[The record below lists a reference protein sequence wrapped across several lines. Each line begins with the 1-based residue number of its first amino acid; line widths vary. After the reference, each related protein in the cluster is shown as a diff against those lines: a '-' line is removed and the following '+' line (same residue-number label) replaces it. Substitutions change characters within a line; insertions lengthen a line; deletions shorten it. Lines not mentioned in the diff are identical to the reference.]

1 MDTSTRPAAHAI
13 GPRGRVQRPGQTMT
27 QHTSPTHVQV
37 RRELGATM
45 RDLVD
50 LVGLGHV
57 AAFLERM
64 ISEHAL
70 QLGAA
75 ATAAAASSSNSTAT
89 SAAHSTVHSAA
100 QSIATSAAN
109 SNANS
114 VEVVPVGPGEEVR
127 IGDATVAV
135 AGGKPGTP
143 PATGP
148 GGLVV
153 WTRLESSLYAA
164 NVALC
169 SGGGLAGAI
178 R

>member
-1 MDTSTRPAAHAI
+1 
-13 GPRGRVQRPGQTMT
+13 
-27 QHTSPTHVQV
+27 
-37 RRELGATM
+37 M

-64 ISEHAL
+64 ITEHAA
-70 QLGAA
+70 QLSAA
-75 ATAAAASSSNSTAT
+75 ANAASASASGSAAPSTIH
-89 SAAHSTVHSAA
+89 SAAHSIANSA
-100 QSIATSAAN
+100 TN

-114 VEVVPVGPGEEVR
+114 VEVVPVGPGEEF
-127 IGDATVAV
+127 GGAGAGGGMDPATAV
-135 AGGKPGTP
+135 AGGKAGAP

-178 R
+178 K